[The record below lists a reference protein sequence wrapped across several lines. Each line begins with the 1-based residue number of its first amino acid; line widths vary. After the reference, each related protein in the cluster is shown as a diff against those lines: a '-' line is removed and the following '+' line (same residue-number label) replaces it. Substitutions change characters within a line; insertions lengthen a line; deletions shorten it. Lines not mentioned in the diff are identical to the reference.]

1 MCFPEGASV
10 TLKKKIEFIKEESKT
25 VCKKVKERN

>member
-10 TLKKKIEFIKEESKT
+10 TLKKIEFIKEESKT